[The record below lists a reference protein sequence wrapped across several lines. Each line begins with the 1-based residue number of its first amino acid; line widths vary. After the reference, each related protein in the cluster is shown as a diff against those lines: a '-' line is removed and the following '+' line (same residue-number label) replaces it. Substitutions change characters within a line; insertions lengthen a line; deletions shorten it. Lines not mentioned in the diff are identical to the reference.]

1 MEGPVR
7 PRPMDDGH
15 APFSPEVRTA
25 GLVAAMHRL
34 LGERGLGVPC
44 SSSPP
49 SVPHPQGQLGGPR
62 APGRAAW
69 GRSALGLEPKCK
81 HGVPWAEAT
90 ASSGSRPG
98 SPRAEPLRQTQPQHP
113 AGTPDSVLDP
123 AHSACRRERPSRA
136 PGAQQPVL
144 DVPQGDWLF
153 LRRHGMYYQG
163 PRVILFI
170 YQGNLNANV
179 QCTVQPAPG
188 D

>member
-34 LGERGLGVPC
+34 LGERGLEVPC

-90 ASSGSRPG
+90 ASSGSGPG

-113 AGTPDSVLDP
+113 AGP
-123 AHSACRRERPSRA
+123 AAERRAGAVRGVGLLSRVRTA
-136 PGAQQPVL
+136 FINAASSPVAS
-144 DVPQGDWLF
+144 
-153 LRRHGMYYQG
+153 LRSPVFY
-163 PRVILFI
+163 RVVFI
-170 YQGNLNANV
+170 K
-179 QCTVQPAPG
+179 
-188 D
+188 